1 MITRIDF
8 EEWMS
13 LSMAREVVD
22 SFFGDRSTYPDF
34 EFYSRKRGIN
44 KDIPEEYYP
53 LLLLGESLPYVERI
67 RLSPDSLPGPDG
79 ALLLDDGS
87 MLSVQVTLSYERDDG
102 YAIRKSLRDTG
113 WYTKG
118 VACDTANVITQRTQR
133 ILAAVEDKEAKFRP
147 GTDILLVVDKSI
159 SWGDV
164 IDTTLPNSLNKAFK
178 ALPVS
183 KYSATYVIFGVDV
196 RRVR

>member
-1 MITRIDF
+1 
-8 EEWMS
+8 MS
-13 LSMAREVVD
+13 LAVVREVVD
-22 SFFGDRSTYPDF
+22 SFFSDRSTYRDF
-34 EFYSRKRGIN
+34 EFYSRKRGLN

-53 LLLLGESLPYVERI
+53 LLLLGESLSHVESI

-87 MLSVQVTLSYERDDG
+87 TLSVQVTVSRERDVG

-113 WYTKG
+113 RYTPG
-118 VACDTANVITQRTQR
+118 AACDTANVIAQRTQR
-133 ILAAVEDKEAKFRP
+133 ILAAVKDKETKFRP

-159 SWGDV
+159 SWGNA
-164 IDTTLPNSLNKAFK
+164 IDPGLPNSLNEAFK

-183 KYSATYVIFGVDV
+183 KYSATYVIFGADV